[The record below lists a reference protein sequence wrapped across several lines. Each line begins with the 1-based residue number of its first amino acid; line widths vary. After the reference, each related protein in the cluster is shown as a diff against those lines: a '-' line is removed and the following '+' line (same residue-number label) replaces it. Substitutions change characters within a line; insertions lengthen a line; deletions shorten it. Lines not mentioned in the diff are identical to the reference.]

1 MDPSEYLKDVP
12 DFPKPGIVFKDI
24 SPLLADPHAFAA
36 VIERMAAPFLDDGI
50 TAVAG
55 IESRGFIFAP
65 PIAQLLNSGFV
76 MLRKPGKLPG
86 EVIGVDYELEYGTD
100 RLELVAGLISETDR
114 VLVVDDVLATG
125 GTLRAACTLISS
137 VGAQVAGACVL
148 VDLVKL
154 NGRSK
159 LPDVSLHAQIE
170 VN

>member
-137 VGAQVAGACVL
+137 VGAQVAL
-148 VDLVKL
+148 
-154 NGRSK
+154 
-159 LPDVSLHAQIE
+159 SLIHI
-170 VN
+170 